1 MNHEFVWNIVQI
13 THDEKPAD
21 PIGCGNG
28 ESERQ

>member
-13 THDEKPAD
+13 THDEQLAD